1 MGKISIR
8 KILWL
13 CFFICVIS
21 ACNIPLSST
30 GTENP
35 KSSTSIET
43 ILTEMAMKTMEAAHS
58 GTNETTGK
66 TPEPEPSQVH
76 TVDPSKVLN
85 VCLGKEP
92 ESLFFYNSSSRSMWS
107 VLESIYDGPFDVM
120 NGESYPRI
128 FEDIQI
134 EKEAVSVSEG
144 SLITNARGELDSLKK
159 GVEMIPAEGIGLCG
173 ADQCVFTWDG
183 ATPVTMIQTTI
194 IFTIKAGIKWSDG
207 ESLTSNDSVF
217 SWKVDAD
224 KNVKT
229 SKKLQKLT
237 ESYTALDDLRI
248 EWKGVPGFIP
258 QKSSDVFWIPLPE
271 HLLSGKAVA
280 DILKDPEVNT
290 SPIGWGAYKI
300 QKWIPGDRITAIRN
314 EYYNSFSETEP
325 FFDQIVFRFLGSAGD
340 NNLAA
345 LKSDS
350 CDIIDTTV
358 ELRKDLEP
366 ILEDVRDGKMAVY
379 VAPQSS
385 WEQITFNLQPAAA
398 DQIRFFSDINVRTAI
413 AKCIDRNQLIR
424 KVFYGQTEVPY
435 GFYPG
440 GHALYVPDAS
450 ALSYDREGADS
461 LLTAAGWV
469 DHDQNPETPRIAQG
483 IEGIPDGTEMI
494 LRFETSNSTLRLQ
507 IAENIS
513 ESLQTCGIGVS
524 SNTNTLD
531 QFYAQGPDGPLFGRK
546 FDIAMFGWSGA
557 DQFPCSIYLSNQI
570 PTDENFWIGTNVGGY
585 QSSEYDRLCG
595 AARMS
600 NLFSPGKND
609 DQWAVQKVYAADLPV
624 IPLYFDFSI
633 AVSDVNICGI
643 RNESGSRSLLWNLE
657 TLSSSEDSCAVSQWN
672 NIYADNPQ

>member
-1 MGKISIR
+1 MGKKSIR
-8 KILWL
+8 KILRL
-13 CFFICVIS
+13 CFLICILS

-30 GTENP
+30 EIENP
-35 KSSTSIET
+35 NSSTSIET
-43 ILTEMAMKTMEAAHS
+43 ILTEMAMKTIEAAPS
-58 GTNETTGK
+58 GMSVTVEK
-66 TPEPEPSQVH
+66 TSEPEPSLLH

-120 NGESYPRI
+120 NGESYPKI
-128 FEDIQI
+128 FDDIQI
-134 EKEAVSVSEG
+134 ENEAVSVSEG
-144 SLITNARGELDSLKK
+144 SLITNARGELDSMKK
-159 GVEMIPAEGIGLCG
+159 GVEIIPADGIGLCG
-173 ADQCVFTWDG
+173 ADQCTFAWDG
-183 ATPVTMIQTTI
+183 ITPVTMIQTTI
-194 IFTIKAGIKWSDG
+194 VFTIKDGIKWSDG
-207 ESLTSNDSVF
+207 ELLTSNDSVF

-229 SKKLQKLT
+229 SKKFQKLT
-237 ESYTALDDLRI
+237 ESYTTLDNLRI
-248 EWKGVPGFIP
+248 KWKGVPGFIP

-271 HLLSGKAVA
+271 HLLSGKAIS
-280 DILKDPEVNT
+280 DIIKDPAVNQ

-300 QKWIPGDRITAIRN
+300 QEWIPGEKIIAIRN
-314 EYYNSFSETEP
+314 EYYDGLSEIEP
-325 FFDQIVFRFLGSAGD
+325 YFDQIVFRFFGSAGD

-345 LKSDS
+345 LENDS

-366 ILEDVRDGKMAVY
+366 ILEDVRDGKKAVY

-385 WEQITFNLQPAAA
+385 WEQITFNFQPAAA
-398 DQIRFFSDINVRTAI
+398 DQIRFFADINVRTAI

-424 KVFYGQTEVPY
+424 EIFYGQTDVPY
-435 GFYPG
+435 GFYPERY
-440 GHALYVPDAS
+440 ALNVPDAA
-450 ALSYDREGADS
+450 ALSYDRESAES

-483 IEGIPDGTEMI
+483 IEGIPDGTEMVF
-494 LRFETSNSTLRLQ
+494 RFETSNSILRQ
-507 IAENIS
+507 KTAEYIS
-513 ESLQTCGIGVS
+513 ESLLACGIGVS
-524 SNTNTLD
+524 LNLNSLD

-557 DQFPCSIYLSNQI
+557 DQFPCSIYSSNQI
-570 PTDENFWIGTNVGGY
+570 PDEENYWIGTNVGGY
-585 QSSEYDRLCG
+585 QSNEYDRLCG
-595 AARMS
+595 AARAS
-600 NLFSPGKND
+600 NLFSPEKRD

-633 AVSDVNICGI
+633 AVSNLNICGI

-672 NIYADNPQ
+672 NIYAGNSQ